1 MKPGGILYM
10 LGALFYFVLGVVY
23 WFWTGE
29 IVGTVG
35 ITLTGGLALLTGFY
49 ILFTLRRIGPGP
61 DDLDYAEIAD
71 ADPDF
76 GFFSPGSWWPLPV
89 AIATALIAL
98 GLVFAVWLVIIG
110 LGVLFISI
118 YGLMSEYYRGPR
130 LPEA

>member
-61 DDLDYAEIAD
+61 DDLDDAEIAD

-89 AIATALIAL
+89 ATAAALIAL

>member
-61 DDLDYAEIAD
+61 DDLDDAEIAD

>member
-61 DDLDYAEIAD
+61 DDFDDAEIAD

-89 AIATALIAL
+89 AIAAALIAL